1 MAVFSLPPHEKQLKT
16 KHVESSLVPRLD
28 EGSSPSSSTWR
39 VGQIPANKS
48 PNKTKPH
55 NINSLCGFSVPK
67 NDDSGPSSDRKKTT
81 QDAHWWQISGRKFCN
96 TKLPLHCHQKSRNYV
111 LCSMLQNANSE
122 INGQN
127 RSFSDTINPRDFM
140 VAVAMAYFTFGT

>member
-1 MAVFSLPPHEKQLKT
+1 MT
-16 KHVESSLVPRLD
+16 KHVESLLGPRLD
-28 EGSSPSSSTWR
+28 EGSNPSTSTWR
-39 VGQIPANKS
+39 AGQIPANKS
-48 PNKTKPH
+48 LNKTKPH
-55 NINSLCGFSVPK
+55 NINLLCGFFVPK

-96 TKLPLHCHQKSRNYV
+96 TKLLLHCHQKPRNYV
-111 LCSMLQNANSE
+111 SCSMLQSNSSE

-127 RSFSDTINPRDFM
+127 RSFSDTTIPLDFM